1 MRNVVHLSSIR
12 GLRGRSHTRRRCGTG
27 TDAYTDAD
35 ANTDTYIYTYI
46 YTDTYI
52 YAYTYAYAYAY
63 TDATECMFTI
73 QFIIGSR
80 SGHKSGFV
88 RA

>member
-12 GLRGRSHTRRRCGTG
+12 GLRGRSHTRRRRGTE
-27 TDAYTDAD
+27 TDVYTDAD
-35 ANTDTYIYTYI
+35 A
-46 YTDTYI
+46 YTDTYTNANTDANT
-52 YAYTYAYAYAY
+52 YAYTFTYAYAYA
-63 TDATECMFTI
+63 DATECMLTI
-73 QFIIGSR
+73 QFVIGSR